1 MTVTAKF
8 VNFVALSVLAALTAS
23 CGEFTRQGH
32 APTVVV
38 VRSLQAASGGA
49 TLLSDVETNRTSPA
63 PCSDTS
69 PCPTIFNDMAKVEMN
84 LILKDPGAPGIGA
97 NPTNLNAVTI
107 NRYRVAYR
115 RTDGRATQG
124 VDVPYGFDSG
134 VTFTVPA
141 DGTLTAEF
149 EIVRSS
155 AKLEAPLRALANSHD
170 IISTIADVTFFGRD
184 QAGNDISA
192 SASIGVNFGNF
203 ADVN

>member
-1 MTVTAKF
+1 
-8 VNFVALSVLAALTAS
+8 
-23 CGEFTRQGH
+23 
-32 APTVVV
+32 
-38 VRSLQAASGGA
+38 
-49 TLLSDVETNRTSPA
+49 
-63 PCSDTS
+63 
-69 PCPTIFNDMAKVEMN
+69 MN